1 MAEKFLMVA
10 PLTATAELKDE
21 FETVVSKLK
30 HIGLQILVM
39 PVSDVVKGNQYLCSR
54 DWISFDVGKVATVYP
69 MSLLERQRERNDMVF
84 EILEQDGYEVS
95 DVIDFTDAE
104 TEGVFLEGLSSVVL
118 DRNAKVAY
126 LSVSSVCDLDLF
138 IEFCEELEYTP
149 IIFNE
154 EFSNKNEVL
163 KTSKII
169 TICKDFI
176 LVCSTF
182 IENKKERKLVLTQLK
197 KSGRE
202 IIYLDKNQIE
212 SFAND
217 VVQCVGKD
225 GDAFVLVSKTAFA
238 VLKDD
243 QKEKIKKYG
252 AIKVIDCKMI
262 EKFANHSLGA
272 MMNKI
277 VE

>member
-1 MAEKFLMVA
+1 MIEKFLMVA
-10 PLTATAELKDE
+10 PDTGTAELKDE
-21 FETVVSKLK
+21 FAAVVSKLK

-54 DWISFDVGKVATVYP
+54 DWISFDSGKVATVYP
-69 MSLLERQRERNDMVF
+69 MSLLERQRERNDLVF
-84 EILEQDGYEVS
+84 EILEIDGYEVS
-95 DVIDFTDAE
+95 DIVDFTDAE
-104 TEGVFLEGLSSVVL
+104 TEGVFLEGLSSIVL

-126 LSVSSVCDLDLF
+126 LSASRVSDLDLF

-149 IIFNE
+149 IVFNE
-154 EFSNKNEVL
+154 EVSNDNEVL

-182 IENKKERKLVLTQLK
+182 IENKKERKLVLTHLK

-202 IIYLDKNQIE
+202 IIFLDKNQIE

-217 VVQCVGKD
+217 AVQCTSKE
-225 GDAFVLVSKTAFA
+225 GDAFVLISKTAFA

-243 QKEKIKKYG
+243 QKEKLTKYG
-252 AIKVIDCKMI
+252 EIEVIDCTTI
-262 EKFANHSLGA
+262 EKFGNHSLGA